1 MRLSSPLLNVLE
13 RQSNQ
18 ALALGVV
25 FVLALLIL
33 APGIGE
39 ITSATGKD
47 EYHLGLR
54 APLAM
59 MEQDRWLIPW
69 LDGAPRLQKP
79 PLLYWMGR
87 AAYELF
93 GPSLAAGRA
102 VAILFSAILVIA
114 TALIARELTGNR
126 RYALFSALILFSL
139 LGFAVEGR
147 RLMLDLPCATFSA
160 LSFYFFL
167 RWRTRPRIMPMVWA
181 ALFFAAGFLTKGPI
195 VLLLMGTGLVALLTT
210 DEQFRRQLWGGKT
223 HLLLFTLLAAA
234 LSASWFLHVA
244 QVYPEHLAATMQQ
257 EAAARKFFDFHPTP
271 ITALIIISFPW
282 VAILFRYLVFPRRMQ
297 SVLPGL
303 GKHIPFLVIW
313 LLLTVVPFFF
323 FKSFVRYMAGSIV
336 PIALLCGTLIDV
348 KSLEGIR
355 WPARGGML
363 LAAVIV
369 ALFCGFALWF
379 GTATA
384 APLVTLAALA
394 VFIAVWW
401 RVSNLEQMVIT
412 AALLWMLFFGYL
424 YPSLGVNAIPAHV
437 IEYAR
442 QREPIMFGNPQP
454 AMLPIVLTKSIKR
467 PKPMQREDLQM
478 TAGREPLIF
487 LEQGYVPVFH
497 RRMQEIGL
505 EVRQVGAFK
514 TLSSRKGWIKFAR
527 KGATFADWK
536 EAIRTRSLA
545 PIQSTIVM
553 YTPVNNP

>member
-1 MRLSSPLLNVLE
+1 MKSSTPLLNFLE
-13 RQSNQ
+13 RQTNQ
-18 ALALGVV
+18 ALALGMI

-54 APLAM
+54 VPLAM

-87 AAYELF
+87 ASYELF

-102 VAILFSAILVIA
+102 VAIFLSAILVVV
-114 TALIARELTGNR
+114 TTLIAQQLTGNR

-139 LGFAVEGR
+139 LGLAVEGR

-167 RWRTRPRIMPMVWA
+167 RWRTRPRLTPMIWA
-181 ALFFAAGFLTKGPI
+181 ALFFAAGFLTKGPVV
-195 VLLLMGTGLVALLTT
+195 VLLLGTGLLALAIS
-210 DEQFRRQLWGGKT
+210 DEQFRKQLWNGKT
-223 HLLLFTLLAAA
+223 HLLVFILLAAA
-234 LSASWFLHVA
+234 LSASWYLYAA
-244 QVYPEHLAATMQQ
+244 QVYPEYFAATMQQ
-257 EAAARKFFDFHPTP
+257 EAKSRKFFEFYPTP

-282 VAILFRYLVFPRRMQ
+282 VVILFRYLVFPRRMQ

-313 LLLTVVPFFF
+313 LLLTLVPFFF

-336 PIALLCGTLIDV
+336 PIALLCGTLIEM
-348 KSLEGIR
+348 KTLEVIR
-355 WPARGGML
+355 WPARTGML

-379 GTATA
+379 ATATV
-384 APLVTLAALA
+384 APLVTLAVLA
-394 VFIAVWW
+394 VFIVVWW
-401 RVSNLEQMVIT
+401 RVSSQEQMVIT
-412 AALLWMLFFGYL
+412 AALVWMLFFGYL

-442 QREPIMFGNPQP
+442 EREPIMFGNPQP
-454 AMLPIVLTKSIKR
+454 AMLPIVLTKYIRR

-478 TAGREPLIF
+478 TAGRDPLIF

-497 RRMQEIGL
+497 RRMQEIDL
-505 EVRQVGAFK
+505 EVRQVGTFQ

-527 KGATFADWK
+527 KDATFADWK
-536 EAIRTRSLA
+536 EAVRSRSLA
-545 PIQSTIVM
+545 PIQTTIFM
-553 YTPVNNP
+553 YTTVDNP